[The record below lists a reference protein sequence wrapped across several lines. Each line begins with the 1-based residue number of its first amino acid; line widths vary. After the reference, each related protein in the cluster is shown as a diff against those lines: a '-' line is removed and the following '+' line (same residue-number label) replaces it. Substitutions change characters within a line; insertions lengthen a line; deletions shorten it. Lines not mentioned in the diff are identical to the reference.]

1 MKEEKELIDLVE
13 KFEAEQRAREDW
25 VREDAIDN
33 DRISAI
39 KNMINLNIP
48 LETIASIYNMTVEQ
62 INELLKDIYH

>member
-1 MKEEKELIDLVE
+1 MIDLVE